1 MPSPPA
7 PPAPPPVSG
16 APPPSTTDIVA
27 PPVLVGVPT
36 NVTLTAEDRAV
47 AIGWNLVSGAD
58 SYRIDWETDATDLT
72 VTPGTTSVTHGE
84 TAPLANGILYTYTVV
99 RADSSAVVVSAIPSA
114 ASGAPTGVSVTP
126 GPDGNALSWQS
137 VAGAT
142 YRVYWRFAAGV
153 TPFSGTRIEV
163 GADTAYVH
171 AGLEPGADYHYV
183 VTAVSS
189 TGVESAASAEVGGR
203 PGPTGTVSVSAGD
216 RRVTVS
222 WTDDAD
228 PSITYT
234 KSLALYVG
242 SPFFFPYRIPALE
255 NGTRYGFRVT
265 PQFTQGDGR
274 PSTRVYATPAASVAG
289 VPQGVRITAGRG
301 DNTITWTPLLGAAGY
316 VVSWWSLNT
325 GEPSTGSATV
335 TGTAFRH
342 PGLATCLTEAPT
354 CPAYSYT
361 VAVSGGS
368 TSSTEVGAV
377 SIPFQPFPPLITN
390 ATRVILAGLKPTG
403 ASLSLTLNNV
413 VKDNIVSPS
422 RDTGWEYPVTLPS
435 EGFNALAFVAIDD
448 AGRMSA
454 AASHQI
460 MRDTLP
466 PAEPAI
472 TPMACAAST
481 TGPPRATFTGTKELD
496 TAIIS
501 IDPANFERVVVG
513 ADDKTGWTATLD
525 ASLGDV
531 NFTFIAKDIAGNASP
546 PVTVTVTCP
555 S

>member
-7 PPAPPPVSG
+7 PPAPPPISG
-16 APPPSTTDIVA
+16 APPPSITDIVA
-27 PPVLVGVPT
+27 PPLLVGVPT
-36 NVTLTAEDRAV
+36 NVTLTAEDRVV
-47 AIGWNLVSGAD
+47 AIEWNLVSGAD
-58 SYRIDWETDATDLT
+58 SYRIDWETEPAPLAI
-72 VTPGTTSVTHGE
+72 TPGSGSVTHGE
-84 TAPLANGILYTYTVV
+84 TAPLANGILHTYTVV
-99 RADSSAVVVSAIPSA
+99 RADGSSVVLSAIPSA
-114 ASGAPTGVSVTP
+114 ASGAPTGASVTP
-126 GPDGNALSWQS
+126 GLTDNALSWNP
-137 VAGAT
+137 VTGAT
-142 YRVYWRFAAGV
+142 AYRVYWSFTAGV
-153 TPFSGTRIEV
+153 TPSSGIRID
-163 GADTAYVH
+163 ADTATAYVH

-203 PGPTGTVSVSAGD
+203 PGPMGMVSVTAGD

-222 WTDDAD
+222 WTDTA
-228 PSITYT
+228 PTITYT
-234 KSLALYVG
+234 KSLALYTG
-242 SPFFFPYRIPALE
+242 SPFFFPYRILALE

-265 PQFTQGDGR
+265 PRFTQGDGR
-274 PSTRVYATPAASVAG
+274 PSTRVYATPAAPVTGA
-289 VPQGVRITAGRG
+289 PQGVRITAGRG
-301 DNTITWTPLLGAAGY
+301 DNTITWTPVLGAAGY

-342 PGLATCLTEAPT
+342 PGLATCLAAAPT
-354 CPAYSYT
+354 CPAHSYT

-390 ATRVILAGLKPTG
+390 ATPVILAGLKPAGTSI
-403 ASLSLTLNNV
+403 ALNGV
-413 VKDNIVSPS
+413 EIVPRS

-454 AASHQI
+454 AASYQI
-460 MRDTLP
+460 LRDTLP

-472 TPMACAAST
+472 TTRACTAST
-481 TGPPRATFTGTKELD
+481 TGPPRATFTGTKESD

-501 IDPANFERVVVG
+501 IDSADFERLLVG

-525 ASLGDV
+525 ASSGVTD
-531 NFTFIAKDIAGNASP
+531 FTFISKDVAGNASP